1 MNRSVLFAAA
11 LLLALAAP
19 SAADG
24 PKPRIAVLPFTGTR
38 LDEDSLG
45 VLADQVRS
53 VAPELARSRG
63 YIVMTQE
70 SMAVL
75 MKEMG
80 TVCTGQEE
88 CEVER
93 ARSIGAA
100 LVVSG
105 DVRLFGKTLV
115 LGMRMHD
122 TKTGELLAAR
132 DVRGGNSQA
141 LLKGIDGAARQLL
154 EVGLAREGPNPG
166 EAADAMAAKGEREAG
181 EAPVEFAV
189 AFESQPVGAL
199 VEVDGATLCQATPCS
214 RRVAAGVHGV
224 AMKLDRYRTGTAQVK
239 VKRGARVALTLQ
251 PIFGWIAMQT
261 EPSGLAITLDGKP
274 AGTSPVEGV
283 EIDPGDHEVAIGDG
297 CWRQAAQRVQVKSG
311 EKLAVKLAGA
321 PRLSRIRVN
330 AEDARGDAVDGT
342 VFVDGRRA
350 GETGETLKVRLC
362 AKEVVVRVADG
373 RSWSGAPHL
382 DEQAVAVIQAAV
394 TTDGKSEKPSPTS
407 AHPAQ
412 PAPVRPAQS
421 EQRVPARPAQPEPP
435 PCSLPTACTSL
446 GLDRHYGRKGQT
458 AKPEL
463 AAPYYLKACQLG
475 DGAGCTNLGFLYEN
489 GTGVEK
495 DLARAAAL
503 YKRGCDARNS
513 LGCNNL
519 GVLHDAGRGV
529 AKDEAL
535 AAQLFKNGC
544 DLGYHRACNNLA
556 LDYEF
561 GTGVS
566 KDRQTA
572 AGFYRRACDGG
583 YAKGCESL
591 KRIDSPSA
599 ARSGANPLLGNY

>member
-1 MNRSVLFAAA
+1 MNRSVLFASA
-11 LLLALAAP
+11 LLLALAARV
-19 SAADG
+19 AADG
-24 PKPRIAVLPFTGTR
+24 PKPRIAVLPFTGTK
-38 LDEDSLG
+38 LDEESLG

-80 TVCTGQEE
+80 AVCTGQEE

-122 TKTGELLAAR
+122 AKTGELLAAR

-141 LLKGIDGAARQLL
+141 LLKGVDGAARQLL
-154 EVGLAREGPNPG
+154 EAGLSREGSDQG
-166 EAADAMAAKGEREAG
+166 EAADVVAAGKPPGGGEAG

-189 AFESQPVGAL
+189 TFESQPAGAL

-214 RRVAAGVHGV
+214 RRVAAGAHGV
-224 AMKLDRYRTGTAQVK
+224 AMKLDRYRTGTAQIK

-251 PIFGWIAMQT
+251 PMFGWIAVQT
-261 EPSGLAITLDGKP
+261 EPSGLAVTLDGKP
-274 AGTSPVEGV
+274 AGTTPLDGV
-283 EIDPGDHEVAIGDG
+283 EMDPGEHEVALGDG
-297 CWRQAAQRVQVKSG
+297 CWRQATQRVQAKAG
-311 EKLAVKLAGA
+311 EKLAVKLTGT
-321 PRLSRIRVN
+321 PRLSRLRVN

-342 VFVDGRRA
+342 VFVDGHRA

-362 AKEVVVRVADG
+362 TKEVVVRVADG

-394 TTDGKSEKPSPTS
+394 TMDGKSEKPST
-407 AHPAQ
+407 
-412 PAPVRPAQS
+412 RPARS
-421 EQRVPARPAQPEPP
+421 EQSAVARSASPACSTPA
-435 PCSLPTACTSL
+435 TCTNQ
-446 GLDRHYGRKGQT
+446 GLDHQYGRKGGS
-458 AKPEL
+458 ANPG
-463 AAPYYLKACQLG
+463 AAVPYYLKACQLG
-475 DGAGCTNLGFLYEN
+475 EGAGCTNLGFLYES
-489 GTGVEK
+489 GTGVAR
-495 DLARAAAL
+495 DLARAATL
-503 YKRGCDARNS
+503 YKRGCDARNA

-519 GVLHDAGRGV
+519 GVLYDAGRGV

-535 AAQLFKNGC
+535 AAQLFRNGC

-556 LDYEF
+556 LDYEL
-561 GTGVS
+561 GTGVR
-566 KDRQTA
+566 KDRATA
-572 AGFYRRACDGG
+572 ADFYRRACDGG

-591 KRIDSPSA
+591 KRVGS
-599 ARSGANPLLGNY
+599 R